1 MAKVVKLSEKPTSQT
16 IASMQELGKH
26 IKYQRTKLGLTR
38 ENTASI
44 CGINHQT
51 LANIENGN
59 DLCSAGNLF
68 YVAKMLGIKL
78 NVKIEDE

>member
-1 MAKVVKLSEKPTSQT
+1 MAKIVTISEKPTSQT
-16 IASMQELGKH
+16 IDSMQELGKY

-38 ENTASI
+38 ENTANM

-59 DLCSAGNLF
+59 DLCSAGNVF

-78 NVKIEDE
+78 TAKIENE